1 MSASVNTGGKQER
14 QGRFRPGQSGNP
26 AGRPKGARNRTTVA
40 VEEILDGEADAIA
53 RKAIEL
59 ALNGDTVA
67 LRLCLE
73 RIAPAKRERPSPFTL
88 PKLETAA
95 DAVAASAAHVQA
107 VAAGELTTAQAAE
120 LGKLVES
127 FVKAIEVTDVIE
139 RLERLEARPRQ

>member
-1 MSASVNTGGKQER
+1 MSVAENTTGKQR
-14 QGRFRPGQSGNP
+14 GRPFAAGKSGNP
-26 AGRPKGARNRTTVA
+26 AGRPKGVRNRTTVA
-40 VEEILDGEADAIA
+40 VEEILDGEADALA

-88 PKLETAA
+88 PKLETAV
-95 DAVAASAAHVQA
+95 DAVAASAALVQA
-107 VAAGELTTAQAAE
+107 VAAGELTTAQASE

-127 FVKAIEVTDVIE
+127 FVKAIEAADVIE
-139 RLERLEARPRQ
+139 RLERLEARTRQ

>member
-1 MSASVNTGGKQER
+1 MSVAVNTAGKQR
-14 QGRFRPGQSGNP
+14 GRPFAVGTSGNP

-40 VEEILDGEADAIA
+40 VEEILDGEADALA

-59 ALNGDTVA
+59 ALGGDTVA

-73 RIAPAKRERPSPFTL
+73 RIAPAKRERPTPFAL

-95 DAVAASAAHVQA
+95 DAVQASAALVEA

-127 FVKAIEVTDVIE
+127 YIKAIEVTDVIE
-139 RLERLEARPRQ
+139 RLERLEARPRP